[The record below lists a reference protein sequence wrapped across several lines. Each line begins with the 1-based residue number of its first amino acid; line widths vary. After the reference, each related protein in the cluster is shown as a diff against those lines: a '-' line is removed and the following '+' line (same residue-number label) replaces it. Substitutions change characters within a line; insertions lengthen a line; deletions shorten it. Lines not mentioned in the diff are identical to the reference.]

1 MIDTS
6 MNTIPAG
13 LRTLE
18 ETQQAEV
25 ERTSTL
31 GQEDF
36 LKLLTTQLQY
46 QDPMKPMENGEF
58 LGQMAQFSTVT
69 GITEMQTS
77 LQNMVSAFQ
86 GSQMSNSAAMIGKQ
100 ALVDGNWARLVDG
113 KLGGAVQLPTAVNDL
128 QISIKDETGKVM
140 TTLAMGSQMPGTTE
154 FHWDGTMDN
163 GDMAPTGDYYIEAS
177 TVRDGEGGRPATQVY
192 GTVES
197 VQIKNG
203 EVTLNVAGQG
213 NVTFA
218 QVSRLG
224 E

>member
-1 MIDTS
+1 MIDSAT
-6 MNTIPAG
+6 NAIPAG
-13 LRTLE
+13 LRTLQ

-25 ERTSTL
+25 ERTSSL
-31 GQEDF
+31 GQDDF

-77 LQNMVSAFQ
+77 MESMVSAFQ
-86 GSQMSNSAAMIGKQ
+86 GTQMSNSAAMIGKQ
-100 ALVDGNWARLVDG
+100 ALVDGSWASLQDG
-113 KLGGAVQLPTAVNDL
+113 KLGGAVNLDTAVNDL
-128 QISIKDETGKVM
+128 QVNIKDESGLVVAN
-140 TTLAMGSQMPGTTE
+140 LSMGAQMAGTKE
-154 FHWDGTMDN
+154 FFWDGVKDN
-163 GDMAPTGDYYIEAS
+163 GEVAPSGDYYVEAAS
-177 TVRDGEGGRPATQVY
+177 VRDGKNSVPATQVY

-203 EVTLNVAGQG
+203 EVTLNVSGQG

-218 QVSRLG
+218 QVARLG
-224 E
+224 Q

>member
-1 MIDTS
+1 MIDSTT
-6 MNTIPAG
+6 NAIPAG
-13 LRTLE
+13 LRTLQ

-25 ERTSTL
+25 ERTSSL
-31 GQEDF
+31 GQDDF

-77 LQNMVSAFQ
+77 MESMVSAFQ
-86 GSQMSNSAAMIGKQ
+86 GTQMSNSASMIGKQ
-100 ALVDGNWARLVDG
+100 ALVDGSWASLQDG
-113 KLGGAVQLPTAVNDL
+113 KLGGAVILDTAVNDL
-128 QISIKDETGKVM
+128 QVNIKDESGLVVAN
-140 TTLAMGSQMPGTTE
+140 LAMGAQMAGTKE
-154 FHWDGTMDN
+154 FYWDGMKDN
-163 GDMAPTGDYYIEAS
+163 GEAAPSGDYYIEAAS
-177 TVRDGEGGRPATQVY
+177 VRDGQNSVPATQVY

-203 EVTLNVAGQG
+203 EVTLNVSGQG

-218 QVSRLG
+218 QVARLG
-224 E
+224 Q